1 MIALAHEL
9 QRFGP
14 AGDQLVHGELR
25 GKTRL
30 GRIEPRT
37 VNELAAIVDIGQI
50 RVQVALVEQVVAQTK
65 KFLGDS
71 AIGLA
76 IDEGISKDIAAAISV
91 NNPNFSMGALVK
103 DALDGAVSQGVNI
116 DGLKSVIIEKYGFQS
131 APDDTVIPLLELQL
145 VCRSGLI
152 QKINFVPNEVDRAL
166 PFDKVKTDGS
176 LAEKALR
183 GAVKAIFSQYGPSV
197 CISA

>member
-1 MIALAHEL
+1 MRVIYVVVML
-9 QRFGP
+9 F
-14 AGDQLVHGELR
+14 LVACA
-25 GKTRL
+25 
-30 GRIEPRT
+30 
-37 VNELAAIVDIGQI
+37 VNNHDDL
-50 RVQVALVEQVVAQTK
+50 QVAYGERQTLH
-65 KFLGDS
+65 FTGRGAAAGIMMDSLLGGTGV
-71 AIGLA
+71 AIGIA

-91 NNPNFSMGALVK
+91 NNPKFSMGALVK
-103 DALDGAVSQGVNI
+103 DTLDGAVSQGVNI

-152 QKINFVPNEVDRAL
+152 QKINFVPNELDRAL

-183 GAVKAIFSQYGPSV
+183 GAVEAIFSQHRPSV
-197 CISA
+197 CISV

>member
-1 MIALAHEL
+1 MRLFSVVLTFVIAACTSV
-9 QRFGP
+9 P
-14 AGDQLVHGELR
+14 
-25 GKTRL
+25 
-30 GRIEPRT
+30 P
-37 VNELAAIVDIGQI
+37 NSVDIGYGE
-50 RVQVALVEQVVAQTK
+50 RQTLY
-65 KFLGDS
+65 FTGRGAAAGIMMDSLLGGTGV
-71 AIGLA
+71 AIGIA

-183 GAVKAIFSQYGPSV
+183 GAVEAIFSQHRPSV